1 MSYYHQL
8 SKQSSPIYSVFLQWV
23 ACSDTNCGLYS
34 FFKANLWRKGAWLL
48 INPHTNL
55 CKWMAFCVLTSFCP
69 FLRNKIREN
78 LLGLLCFLRLM
89 WVKFLILF
97 FFLLGNWYMFFFS
110 FVVICPLFAYRKRHP
125 WNFIL
130 LVLFTILLSFTVG
143 VACAFSKGTVIIDWL
158 ITHLNSAFFVLV

>member
-1 MSYYHQL
+1 
-8 SKQSSPIYSVFLQWV
+8 
-23 ACSDTNCGLYS
+23 
-34 FFKANLWRKGAWLL
+34 
-48 INPHTNL
+48 
-55 CKWMAFCVLTSFCP
+55 MAFCVLRSFCP

-97 FFLLGNWYMFFFS
+97 FFSYWEIDICFFS

-125 WNFIL
+125 WNFVL

-158 ITHLNSAFFVLV
+158 ITHLNSALIVLVYCFNINVCDFLEWIFFLFILMLFQVKSLIGNWSLN